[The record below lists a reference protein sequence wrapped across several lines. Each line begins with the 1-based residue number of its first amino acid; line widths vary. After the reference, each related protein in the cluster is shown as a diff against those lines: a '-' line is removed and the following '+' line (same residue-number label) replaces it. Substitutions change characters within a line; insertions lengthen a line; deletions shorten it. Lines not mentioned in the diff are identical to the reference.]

1 MNRLTTEQRAQILG
15 LMVEGMAIRAIS
27 RQTGASKNT
36 IVKLL
41 RDAGEACS
49 EYQDRAMRE
58 LPCKR
63 LQLDEIWSFVGA
75 KEKNV
80 PYERKGLGIGDVW
93 TWTAIDEETKLV
105 PSWFVGNRDLDHARA
120 FVMDLRGRLG
130 NRVQIT
136 SDGHKP
142 YIQAVESAFGDDVD
156 FAMLQKIYAAP
167 SRSPESHRRYSPSP
181 CVGAKRQAIIGKPDM
196 SKVSTSHAERMN
208 LNIRMGLRRFTRL
221 TNAFSKK
228 MENHCHAL
236 AIYFM
241 HYNFCRIHQTLR
253 VTPAMA
259 AGVSDKL
266 WEMTDVAKMV
276 DDWERSSMQ
285 AAEKEF
291 GGEASYISR
300 NDPRHHNQRGK
311 SRK

>member
-1 MNRLTTEQRAQILG
+1 MNRLTIDERARILG
-15 LMVEGMAIRAIS
+15 LMVEGMAIRAIA

-41 RDAGEACS
+41 RDAGQACS
-49 EYQDRAMRE
+49 EYQDRVMRE

-120 FVMDLRGRLG
+120 FVMDLKGRLG

-142 YIQAVESAFGDDVD
+142 YIQAVESAFGDEVD
-156 FAMLQKIYAAP
+156 YAMLQKMYAAP
-167 SRSPESHRRYSPSP
+167 SRSPETHRRYSPSP
-181 CVGAKRQAIIGKPDM
+181 CVGAKRQRMIGNPDM

-228 MENHCHAL
+228 MDNHCHAL

-266 WEMTDVAKMV
+266 WELTDVVQIV
-276 DDWERSSMQ
+276 DDWEHNRMQ
-285 AAEKEF
+285 TAEREF
-291 GGEASYISR
+291 GGSIGYAQKNLR
-300 NDPRHHNQRGK
+300 DHDQRGK
-311 SRK
+311 TRK

>member
-1 MNRLTTEQRAQILG
+1 MNRLPLKTRIQVLG
-15 LMVEGMAIRAIS
+15 LMVEGMSIRAIS
-27 RQTGASKNT
+27 RTTGASKNT

-41 RDAGEACS
+41 VDAGRAFS
-49 EYQDRAMRE
+49 DYQDKVMRE

-63 LQLDEIWSFVGA
+63 LQLDEIWSFVRA

-120 FVMDLRGRLG
+120 FVMDLKGRLG

-142 YIQAVESAFGDDVD
+142 YVQAVESAFGDDVD
-156 FAMLQKIYAAP
+156 YAMLQKIYAAP
-167 SRSPESHRRYSPSP
+167 SRSPETHRRYSPSP
-181 CVGAKRQAIIGKPDM
+181 CVGAKRQAIIGNPDM

-241 HYNFCRIHQTLR
+241 HYNFCRIHQTTR

-259 AGVSDKL
+259 AGVTDRL
-266 WEMTDVAKMV
+266 WSIEDMMKVIEDYEAGET
-276 DDWERSSMQ
+276 EL
-285 AAEKEF
+285 AAKEF
-291 GGEASYISR
+291 GGVASYATR
-300 NDPRHHNQRGK
+300 HDPRRHDQRGRT
-311 SRK
+311 RK

>member
-15 LMVEGMAIRAIS
+15 LMVEGMAIRAIA

-41 RDAGEACS
+41 RDAGQACS
-49 EYQDRAMRE
+49 EYQDRIMRE

-93 TWTAIDEETKLV
+93 TWTTIDEETKLV

-120 FVMDLRGRLG
+120 FVMDLKGRLG

-142 YIQAVESAFGDDVD
+142 YVQAVESAFGDDVD
-156 FAMLQKIYAAP
+156 YAMLQKMYAAP
-167 SRSPESHRRYSPSP
+167 SRSPETHRRYSPSP
-181 CVGAKRQAIIGKPDM
+181 CIGAKRKAIIGNPDM
-196 SKVSTSHAERMN
+196 PKVSTSHAERMN

-228 MENHCHAL
+228 MENHCHVL

-241 HYNFCRIHQTLR
+241 HYNLCRIHQTLR

-266 WEMTDVAKMV
+266 WELTDVVRVV
-276 DDWERSSMQ
+276 DDWERGIV
-285 AAEKEF
+285 AETDRQF
-291 GGEASYISR
+291 GGQATYAHR
-300 NDPRHHNQRGK
+300 QTHTDVMGRT
-311 SRK
+311 RK